1 MNFLN
6 AVMLSSF
13 RGNPVLQSGKDV
25 IGLIFSVVIL
35 LFTPILSGDNL
46 YAQKSATSSSAI
58 LVNEN
63 PDATESAEIVTPPV
77 RADIT
82 QKTEESADPFKK
94 LLVEQKLD
102 SIWPYNPVKYAIRN
116 AVNAG
121 VPPNTIVL
129 LLLLPGVAA
138 LIAAARHIVG
148 IRGFG
153 IFLPAALAVSFV
165 ATGPVI
171 GIGLFLVIVIAST
184 LTRIAIRRIKI
195 KLQYLPRMSLML
207 LMAVIGV
214 LGVLFLAPVIKHPD
228 ITNVSIFPVL
238 VLVLLAEDFSRVQ
251 LGKSARIA
259 VNMTSESLILALLS
273 YFFLTFP
280 RVQKFA
286 LLNPEWMLIGILLVN
301 LLMGKYAG
309 LRLFEYLRF
318 RKLLKN

>member
-25 IGLIFSVVIL
+25 IGLIFSVVIF
-35 LFTPILSGDNL
+35 LFIPILSGDNL

-138 LIAAARHIVG
+138 LNAAARQNFCVC
-148 IRGFG
+148 GFG
-153 IFLPAALAVSFV
+153 IFFSGCLS
-165 ATGPVI
+165 
-171 GIGLFLVIVIAST
+171 LF
-184 LTRIAIRRIKI
+184 
-195 KLQYLPRMSLML
+195 
-207 LMAVIGV
+207 
-214 LGVLFLAPVIKHPD
+214 
-228 ITNVSIFPVL
+228 
-238 VLVLLAEDFSRVQ
+238 
-251 LGKSARIA
+251 
-259 VNMTSESLILALLS
+259 
-273 YFFLTFP
+273 FF
-280 RVQKFA
+280 
-286 LLNPEWMLIGILLVN
+286 
-301 LLMGKYAG
+301 
-309 LRLFEYLRF
+309 
-318 RKLLKN
+318 

>member
-1 MNFLN
+1 MKKLVLFIVL
-6 AVMLSSF
+6 VLLSHF
-13 RGNPVLQSGKDV
+13 PNP
-25 IGLIFSVVIL
+25 IPIFAQERPIVAIDETEMFEATASSTTL
-35 LFTPILSGDNL
+35 ENTPEPIPSPR
-46 YAQKSATSSSAI
+46 
-58 LVNEN
+58 
-63 PDATESAEIVTPPV
+63 PDL
-77 RADIT
+77 T
-82 QKTEESADPFKK
+82 QKTEETLEPLHK
-94 LLVEQKLD
+94 LLNEQELGAVF
-102 SIWPYNPVKYAIRN
+102 PGNPLKYAIR
-116 AVNAG
+116 ASVAAG
-121 VPPNTIVL
+121 VPPNTLVL

-138 LIAAARHIVG
+138 LIAAARHIIG

-309 LRLFEYLRF
+309 LRFFEYLRF